1 MSNYTSTVT
10 SKSLTLKL
18 WRGERMCLLGMD
30 VTNPE
35 PDFVGFSIEVKS
47 PGSPGFIPLRNRL
60 AFSYPAATAPSTIDS
75 KQFPSLEA
83 PFQKFRWVHFPQNPQ
98 PGTYSYRVTK
108 QHMPKDGTLKPG
120 DSATADIS
128 LDPHVYD
135 GFLDIGFTRGYA
147 SSQAFTEK
155 FGNTPTFFPPLKP
168 AGGGAGPTFDKTT
181 APGGAYQ
188 WLGFEAYDLIFG
200 ILR

>member
-1 MSNYTSTVT
+1 MNDFTNTVT
-10 SKSLTLKL
+10 SKSLTVKL

-83 PFQKFRWVHFPQNPQ
+83 PFQKFRWVHFPHNPHARNVQ
-98 PGTYSYRVTK
+98 LPRYPPAHA
-108 QHMPKDGTLKPG
+108 Q
-120 DSATADIS
+120 A
-128 LDPHVYD
+128 PHPQTWRQRHYPN
-135 GFLDIGFTRGYA
+135 LPRR
-147 SSQAFTEK
+147 
-155 FGNTPTFFPPLKP
+155 PPL
-168 AGGGAGPTFDKTT
+168 
-181 APGGAYQ
+181 
-188 WLGFEAYDLIFG
+188 
-200 ILR
+200 